1 MPPPYESSLLAEA
14 QEPVVDEECYRERS
28 APSKGAYDVDRS
40 TTGSISAAR
49 EGVPIVPNAQASCQ
63 EY

>member
-14 QEPVVDEECYRERS
+14 QEPVVDEECYRERLAS
-28 APSKGAYDVDRS
+28 SKGDDVDSS